1 MPARRR
7 PLRETSFPLTAASA
21 ERLWRAPSRRALGV
35 LADVAS
41 LPDYSSEGH
50 LWKDICARDVDTRLR
65 PLVDDTLRQLRR
77 TKRISQDIGWRVEP
91 AIQGQTT
98 ISLSGSTRKR
108 MLKALDEL
116 RFGLNDEFGPF
127 AWNEQFDTD
136 DPNSVTIRETLDE
149 DDELWMSVRLPDLL
163 TLSER
168 AERGLRQMTMD
179 ALVDADYRIE
189 NAVHIAGEGLYANTG
204 GKPFE
209 ELALPATP
217 PSREPQLALLALL
230 GEWQRQRDLWALDR
244 LSVDGSPE
252 HTVECPGW
260 FYVPVEVLR
269 TKLYPPT
276 RSNSDWRRRT
286 LSLLRSLTLV
296 GPLLESQGKPP
307 YRGTPLLVGVHDLK
321 QPEQTPS
328 AMTLSLI
335 DAIETSAF
343 HSVENAFYCRFSR
356 SFQETFMPHYVDTRK
371 QPFMVNW
378 GSAALSA
385 ARSASAGRETTD
397 ALQSQQSRTAWYFDV
412 PQDLV
417 QFAVLQNWDAATF
430 RLALTLLSELTRNSA
445 KFAAAGRGT
454 QTDKFRV
461 FEGAGGR
468 FHRAGGSY
476 GYGYHLE
483 TWLVKAGYT
492 TEKVGPT
499 PTSLSNLAR
508 SIATLHADLTMEF
521 WIDGEPESTDASLK
535 LLSSWA
541 RARTAQRWRVQK
553 VTFQLPASWRD
564 DLVQYVESLNRK
576 PVAKAKGHGWTAAKL
591 IVLRKNLRLTQV
603 ELGTLVNQSGSMT
616 SQMERGMRPIPGG
629 VAEALD
635 ALAARSSSA
644 SFASRRAKAN

>member
-65 PLVDDTLRQLRR
+65 PLVDDTLRQLRS

-168 AERGLRQMTMD
+168 AERGLRQRTMD

-189 NAVHIAGEGLYANTG
+189 NAVYIAGEGLYANTG

-209 ELALPATP
+209 ELALPTTP

-307 YRGTPLLVGVHDLK
+307 YRGTPLLVGVHDPK
-321 QPEQTPS
+321 
-328 AMTLSLI
+328 
-335 DAIETSAF
+335 D
-343 HSVENAFYCRFSR
+343 
-356 SFQETFMPHYVDTRK
+356 
-371 QPFMVNW
+371 
-378 GSAALSA
+378 
-385 ARSASAGRETTD
+385 
-397 ALQSQQSRTAWYFDV
+397 
-412 PQDLV
+412 
-417 QFAVLQNWDAATF
+417 
-430 RLALTLLSELTRNSA
+430 
-445 KFAAAGRGT
+445 
-454 QTDKFRV
+454 
-461 FEGAGGR
+461 
-468 FHRAGGSY
+468 
-476 GYGYHLE
+476 
-483 TWLVKAGYT
+483 
-492 TEKVGPT
+492 
-499 PTSLSNLAR
+499 
-508 SIATLHADLTMEF
+508 
-521 WIDGEPESTDASLK
+521 
-535 LLSSWA
+535 
-541 RARTAQRWRVQK
+541 
-553 VTFQLPASWRD
+553 
-564 DLVQYVESLNRK
+564 
-576 PVAKAKGHGWTAAKL
+576 
-591 IVLRKNLRLTQV
+591 
-603 ELGTLVNQSGSMT
+603 
-616 SQMERGMRPIPGG
+616 
-629 VAEALD
+629 AEATPECYD
-635 ALAARSSSA
+635 APAH
-644 SFASRRAKAN
+644 RRH